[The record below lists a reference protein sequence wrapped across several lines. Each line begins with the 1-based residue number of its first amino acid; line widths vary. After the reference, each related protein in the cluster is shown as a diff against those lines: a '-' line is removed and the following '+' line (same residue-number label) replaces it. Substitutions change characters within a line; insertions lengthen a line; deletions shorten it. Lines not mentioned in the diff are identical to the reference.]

1 MRNLVPAVALVLALV
16 FSGSARA
23 HKVIASVY
31 AEGDVVEGEIGFSN
45 GDMAPA
51 DTLVEVFD
59 AAGAKIGESR
69 TDKDGLFRYKPS
81 GRLALTFRAD
91 LGGGHVAETTMS
103 ADELPGG
110 AGGAAASGTEAEA
123 SDAPSAVSASA
134 VPSSAILR
142 AMIAEAVRDEVK
154 PLRREI
160 AAYKEKNDLQSILGG
175 IGYIVGMFGIGY
187 YLVARRKLR
196 QA

>member
-1 MRNLVPAVALVLALV
+1 MPNLVPALALVLALL
-16 FSGSARA
+16 FSGSAQA

-31 AEGDVVEGEIGFSN
+31 AEGDGVEGEIGFSN
-45 GDMAPA
+45 GDMAPV

-59 AAGAKIGESR
+59 PAGAKIGEVR

-103 ADELPGG
+103 VDELPGG
-110 AGGAAASGTEAEA
+110 AGGAPAASGTEA
-123 SDAPSAVSASA
+123 SD
-134 VPSSAILR
+134 VPSPPPSAILR

-175 IGYIVGMFGIGY
+175 IGYIVGVFGIGF